1 MKKEFRSFKDAR
13 KIIRSFHLNTIDD
26 WRIFCKSQD
35 FPNGVPKA
43 PHLVYKKEWRGVG
56 DWLETG
62 RIATMKKEFL
72 SFLEAR
78 QFVHSLNIKSN
89 REWRNYCKSGKKP
102 NDIPTTP
109 ARTYKNKG
117 WINEG
122 DWLGTGTIASYNVQF
137 RSFFEA
143 KKFVQ
148 TLKLQNEKEWR
159 EYCKSGNKPDNI
171 PATPAR
177 HYKKEWTSMGDWL
190 GTRIIANRNKKYL
203 PFLEARKLIRSLE
216 MKNVDGWRKWCKS
229 SMRQENI
236 PAHPHVVYKK
246 EWVDYADWLG
256 SGNIANREISKNYLQ
271 WIDAKPIYQK
281 FAQKYGL
288 KNKNDWQK
296 FKKTHKKLLEKFN
309 LPPEPWRV
317 YSKDRI
323 QKKLS
328 EK

>member
-1 MKKEFRSFKDAR
+1 MKKQFRSFEDAR
-13 KIIRSFHLNTIDD
+13 KFVHSLKLKDSTNWINY
-26 WRIFCKSQD
+26 CKSGKKPD
-35 FPNGVPKA
+35 DIPSDPRKVYKKEWKSMGDWLDTGVIASFNRTYKSFSNARKFVHSLKLKNGSEWKTYCKSGKKPDDIPNTP
-43 PHLVYKKEWRGVG
+43 LSVYKKEWRGVG
-56 DWLETG
+56 DWLGTG

-89 REWRNYCKSGKKP
+89 GEWRNYSKSGKKP
-102 NDIPTTP
+102 NDIPATP

-159 EYCKSGNKPDNI
+159 EFTKSGNKPVDI
-171 PATPAR
+171 PTTPAR

-190 GTRIIANRNKKYL
+190 GTGTIANQNKKYL
-203 PFLEARKLIRSLE
+203 P
-216 MKNVDGWRKWCKS
+216 W
-229 SMRQENI
+229 
-236 PAHPHVVYKK
+236 K
-246 EWVDYADWLG
+246 E
-256 SGNIANREISKNYLQ
+256 
-271 WIDAKPIYQK
+271 AKPLYQK

-288 KNKNDWQK
+288 KNNDDWEK
-296 FKKTHKKLLEKFN
+296 FQKTHKKLLEKFN
-309 LPPEPWRV
+309 LPPKPRRV

-323 QKKLS
+323 QKRLR